1 MKRFLLFA
9 LVATMF
15 AACATDATE
24 DVAVNIETPETLTVS
39 LEEES
44 RIQLQNGKT
53 VWTAGDVVSVF
64 YRSNANQKWQF
75 QGETGERTAQL
86 KRVDAGSAT
95 QTMQRVVIVYP
106 YNTNYYI
113 NTETYNVE
121 VSLPAEQT
129 YLADSYGLNGNIM
142 VSSSE
147 YNQFALKSVCGWLKV
162 QLTGK
167 GEVVKSITLKGNNG
181 EQVAG
186 QLYVNSQDATA
197 VLAADSGASS
207 EEGVAGGSL
216 VFDDTILTEV
226 VLNCGEGVTLGTE
239 PTAFYIALPP
249 QTFEKGLTIDI
260 KDSNDWTM
268 TKSTDKAVTIERNT
282 IQPMS
287 PFEAD
292 IKPELSDYCLTAEFD
307 VGGVGYFNN
316 SNLAGDNNALVNIDY
331 GDGSFGTERRHDYA
345 NAGQYTVK
353 FYFEKPITVIGEQAF
368 SRSSQLNSIVIP
380 NTVVTIDKYA
390 FYAWGYDYGHL
401 KNGITFEEGSQLT
414 TIKYCAFAA
423 ADMDSFIIPEHVSV
437 IEPGAFLKCYKLQG
451 FGVQYNSNYCNVH
464 DSALLYSHDLRTLV
478 AYAGGY
484 EASEF
489 LVSNVCEEIYDYTF
503 SWNSYLEKIDMS
515 WSKVVRLS
523 SVANDCPKISRLKL
537 PTTIEYI
544 SNSFNS
550 CPAITEVYCE
560 VTTPPTLESSFDSL
574 SADAKIY
581 VPYTAISEYKI
592 AAGWSDFAD
601 KIVAYDFETNEIVE
615 VQLKSEIWYTSTDG
629 AIVTPNATNVFGAN
643 IVSNTYEDG
652 KGIIKFDGDVTEIGD
667 WAFSGC
673 RTLRDITIPNSAT
686 YIGENAFIN
695 CSCLADVII
704 PNSVTEIRWCAFY
717 GCADLESITLPD
729 SITNV
734 AARVFSECHNL
745 KAFYGKF
752 TSDDNR
758 CLIVNG
764 RLVSFASAG
773 LTMYTIPND
782 VTLIANSAFSG
793 CYDLEGVSI
802 PNSVTWIDYYA
813 FSGCKSLIDISIP
826 ESVNGI
832 MPSAF
837 NGCENLQKVC
847 CNATTPPTGGSFMFD
862 NCHSDLKIYVPAAAV
877 DDYKNA
883 AGWSDYA
890 DRIYTSLQIEIG
902 QM

>member
-292 IKPELSDYCLTAEFD
+292 IKPELSDYCLTAEFE

-316 SNLAGDNNALVNIDY
+316 SNFAGDNNALVIIDY
-331 GDGSFGTERRHDYA
+331 GDGSFGTERHHDYA

-380 NTVVTIDKYA
+380 NTVETIEKYA

-437 IEPGAFLKCYKLQG
+437 IEPGAFLKCNKLHG
-451 FGVQYNSNYCNVH
+451 FGVQYNSNYCSI
-464 DSALLYSHDLRTLV
+464 SAELYSHDLRTLV

-484 EASEF
+484 EASEI

-515 WSKVVRLS
+515 WSKVARLS
-523 SVANDCPKISRLKL
+523 SVANDCPKISMLKL
-537 PTTIEYI
+537 PTTIGYI

-550 CPAITEVYCE
+550 CPAITEVYCKA
-560 VTTPPTLESSFDSL
+560 TIPPTLESSFDSL

-592 AAGWSDFAD
+592 AAGWSDLAD

-615 VQLKSEIWYTSTDG
+615 VQLKSEIWYTSTDE
-629 AIVTPNATNVFGAN
+629 AVVTPYNETAFGVG
-643 IVSNTYEDG
+643 IVSNTYENG
-652 KGIIKFDGDVTEIGD
+652 KGVIKFDGNVTLVEYR
-667 WAFSGC
+667 AF
-673 RTLRDITIPNSAT
+673 
-686 YIGENAFIN
+686 YN
-695 CSCLADVII
+695 CSTLLSVSI
-704 PNSVTEIRWCAFY
+704 PEGVTTIGYVAFE
-717 GCADLESITLPD
+717 GCGALES
-729 SITNV
+729 
-734 AARVFSECHNL
+734 
-745 KAFYGKF
+745 
-752 TSDDNR
+752 
-758 CLIVNG
+758 
-764 RLVSFASAG
+764 
-773 LTMYTIPND
+773 
-782 VTLIANSAFSG
+782 
-793 CYDLEGVSI
+793 VSI
-802 PNSVTWIDYYA
+802 PNSVTSIVGSAFYYCSSLTNVTIPNSVTSIGDEA
-813 FSGCKSLIDISIP
+813 FSYCRSLSKI
-826 ESVNGI
+826 
-832 MPSAF
+832 
-837 NGCENLQKVC
+837 C
-847 CNATTPPTGGSFMFD
+847 CNATTPPTAGGSIFY
-862 NCHSDLKIYVPAAAV
+862 NCHSDLKIYVPSTAV

-883 AGWSDYA
+883 EGWRDYA